1 VGTVNDLVPVPIAK
15 EVDEVVVNSSP
26 SAPEVPE
33 LPLEPLVPLEPEL
46 PDEPLVPFVPELPDD
61 PLEPDDPLVPFVPG
75 AASKLIFHDDL
86 VPLPVTDVTFTVNAP
101 ETLL

>member
-1 VGTVNDLVPVPIAK
+1 MAPNPIAN
-15 EVDEVVVNSSP
+15 EVEEVVVNLSP

-33 LPLEPLVPLEPEL
+33 LPLEPLEPELPSVPLDPLVPLEP
-46 PDEPLVPFVPELPDD
+46 DDPLDPELP
-61 PLEPDDPLVPFVPG
+61 EDPLVPFVPG

-101 ETLL
+101 VPLL